1 LKILLEMRP
10 ALDGH
15 AGIPQEA
22 RLLFRGLSTLDGLQ
36 VEGLLQSSNRVIA
49 RGLPA
54 DPARLA
60 ALPVDQRIHRLSRV
74 VISLRPQEHKR
85 PLERWAEQWQHL
97 AAPAS
102 TLLRALLGRPE
113 PLGRFEA
120 EAFKDFVWRDLFAR
134 TLPVDDLPVVS
145 QGDFR
150 VARVPWN
157 AMHAGGLLTRR
168 LGGAR
173 YPRLDTRGFDV
184 MIAETPYPGRVAA
197 GTQMVVR
204 YHDAIPLLMPHTI
217 TDKAF
222 HQAAHYHALK
232 RNVADGAWFA
242 CVSEATRRDLLGIFP
257 EVEPRCV
264 TIHNMV
270 SHHYHPGAPVSAER
284 LYEIVRTR
292 CNPAVAAAEPDAAAW
307 CQQQAPYLLMV
318 STIEP
323 RKNHAALLAAWEQ
336 LRVERFPDLKLVIV
350 GSLGWDH
357 APIVKRFRPWLAR
370 GEVQMLEEVPP
381 GELRLLYQHAAATV
395 CPSFGE
401 GFDFSG
407 VEAMRCGGAVV
418 ASDIQVHRDI
428 YADAAE
434 FFNPYSA
441 PDLAQALAVVVD
453 PLAAE
458 RRADLVVR
466 GAAVAG
472 RYLPEVILPRWREFL
487 LGLKATG
494 RPGESG
500 ATAVRAAA

>member
-22 RLLFRGLSTLDGLQ
+22 RLLFRGLSTLEGLQ

-49 RGLPA
+49 QGLPTE
-54 DPARLA
+54 PAALA
-60 ALPVDQRIHRLSRV
+60 ALKADQRIHRLSRV
-74 VISLRPQEHKR
+74 VITLRPQEHKR
-85 PLERWAEQWQHL
+85 RLERWAEQWRHVT
-97 AAPAS
+97 APTA
-102 TLLRALLGRPE
+102 TLLRALLGRLE

-120 EAFKDFVWRDLFAR
+120 EPFKDFVWRDLFAR
-134 TLPVDDLPVVS
+134 TLPVADLPVVS
-145 QGDFR
+145 HGDFR
-150 VARVPWN
+150 VARTPWN

-168 LGGAR
+168 LGGAH

-184 MIAETPYPGRVAA
+184 MIAETPYPGRVAP

-222 HQAAHYHALK
+222 HQAAHYHALQ

-257 EVEPRCV
+257 QVEPRCV

-270 SHHYHPGAPVSAER
+270 SHHYHPGAPVSPER

-292 CNPAVAAAEPDAAAW
+292 RNASVVAAEPDAAAW
-307 CQQQAPYLLMV
+307 CAQAPRYLLMV

-323 RKNHAALLAAWEQ
+323 RKNHATLLAAWEQ

-357 APIVKRFRPWLAR
+357 TPIVKRFKPWLAR

-453 PLAAE
+453 PLAVE
-458 RRADLVVR
+458 RRVDLVAR
-466 GAAVAG
+466 GAAVAA

-494 RPGESG
+494 RPGEAG